1 MKIKNVKNAK
11 NTTMFY
17 YVMSYNPDYSIN
29 TEIVELTIEEVNNI
43 NANEDIKLLDV
54 LVREANVKIE
64 NLAGIYTSDKI
75 MNDCLF
81 AGKLFRLF

>member
-1 MKIKNVKNAK
+1 MKIKSAK

-29 TEIVELTIEEVNNI
+29 TEVVTLTVEEVNNI

-54 LVREANVKIE
+54 LLSESNVKIE
-64 NLAGIYTSDKI
+64 NLAGVYTSDKI
-75 MNDCLF
+75 MDDCLF

>member
-1 MKIKNVKNAK
+1 MKIKSAK

-29 TEIVELTIEEVNNI
+29 TEIVGLTIEEVNNI
-43 NANEDIKLLDV
+43 TANEDIKLLDV
-54 LVREANVKIE
+54 LLSESNVKIE
-64 NLAGIYTSDKI
+64 NLAGVYTSDKI
-75 MNDCLF
+75 MDDYLF